1 MEPKMIKEEIID
13 TCEDWEN
20 GKYGQDAE
28 HAERVGQEEAKAVD
42 DALGLEKV
50 SIKMDKELIKTLSG
64 IASYRGL
71 TNYKVLMRDVLQRF
85 ADAEAK
91 AIMFE
96 MLEERKEREA
106 AEKVA

>member
-1 MEPKMIKEEIID
+1 MSKHKKK
-13 TCEDWEN
+13 TR
-20 GKYGQDAE
+20 K
-28 HAERVGQEEAKAVD
+28 EAKAVD
-42 DALGLEKV
+42 EALGLEKV
-50 SIKMDKELIKTLSG
+50 SLKMDKELIKTLSG

-106 AEKVA
+106 AGKAA